1 MNVLNGLRCY
11 HRNLCLDLR
20 VLTGE
25 EFKFK
30 LDDEFLINSN
40 KQVVEN
46 FEKAIKETA
55 TFVTKM
61 SESKENNVSE
71 EFYLPESRYEKSML
85 YKKDVVSCHFYE
97 GSAEESEER
106 SESSLNLIPH
116 VLVSNGKRK
125 KSKVLYGIVIESD
138 LPSV

>member
-1 MNVLNGLRCY
+1 
-11 HRNLCLDLR
+11 LDLR

-61 SESKENNVSE
+61 SESKE
-71 EFYLPESRYEKSML
+71 SML

-97 GSAEESEER
+97 GSA
-106 SESSLNLIPH
+106 
-116 VLVSNGKRK
+116 
-125 KSKVLYGIVIESD
+125 
-138 LPSV
+138 